1 MKVLLIIPAY
11 NEEASIFYTIETVR
25 HFNRQNN
32 LQLEYIVINDGSK
45 DRTERILRDNEIPHI
60 THPRNRGI
68 GRAVQ
73 TGYRYAAA
81 NGYDIAI
88 QYDGDGQHDARFIM
102 DLIEPIVN
110 GEADLVIGS
119 RYVKGGK
126 YYTNGGLR
134 RVGGRFISFLL
145 YLFCYRA
152 IQDPTSGFRAA
163 SADVVRHFAK
173 HYRNPY
179 PEPASLA
186 DLIWEG
192 FRIKEVPV
200 AMRKRYGGRSS
211 IRNWRTLY
219 YMYYTTVSIYEESH
233 RKEGTPKS
241 RNNADTEEIADIQ
254 EGAELPELLDNAE
267 DIKMP
272 EILDMSESLAVP
284 NLVNVSQ
291 TPDTADLTTENE
303 DN

>member
-11 NEEASIFYTIETVR
+11 NEEASILYTIETVR

-45 DRTERILRDNEIPHI
+45 DRTERILRDNDIPHI

-73 TGYRYAAA
+73 TGYRYAVQH
-81 NGYDIAI
+81 GCDIAI

-119 RYVKGGK
+119 RYIKGGK

-254 EGAELPELLDNAE
+254 EGAEIPELLDISE

-272 EILDMSESLAVP
+272 EALDMPEPLAVP
-284 NLVNVSQ
+284 NLMSVSQ
-291 TPDTADLTTENE
+291 IPDTADLTTENE

>member
-11 NEEASIFYTIETVR
+11 NEEASILYTIETVR

-45 DRTERILRDNEIPHI
+45 DRTERILRDNDIPHI

-73 TGYRYAAA
+73 TGYRYAVQH
-81 NGYDIAI
+81 GCDIAI

-119 RYVKGGK
+119 RYIKGGK

-134 RVGGRFISFLL
+134 RAGGRFISFLL

-233 RKEGTPKS
+233 RKEGAPKS

-254 EGAELPELLDNAE
+254 EGAELPELLDNSE

>member
-11 NEEASIFYTIETVR
+11 NEEASILYTIETVR
-25 HFNRQNN
+25 HFNRQNS

-45 DRTERILRDNEIPHI
+45 DRTERILVDNDIPHI

-73 TGYRYAAA
+73 TGYRYAALH
-81 NGYDIAI
+81 GYDIAI

-102 DLIEPIVN
+102 DMIEPIVD

-119 RYVKGGK
+119 RYIRGGK

-134 RVGGRFISFLL
+134 RLGGRFISLLL

-163 SADVVRHFAK
+163 SADVVKHFAS

-211 IRNWRTLY
+211 IRNWRTIY

-233 RKEGTPKS
+233 RKEGTPKT
-241 RNNADTEEIADIQ
+241 RIPAGEAENADVGEIADMKDLV
-254 EGAELPELLDNAE
+254 GA
-267 DIKMP
+267 P
-272 EILDMSESLAVP
+272 EIAGEAD
-284 NLVNVSQ
+284 Q
-291 TPDTADLTTENE
+291 TSDKEENGYGQYE
-303 DN
+303 NSIF

>member
-119 RYVKGGK
+119 RYIKGGK

-254 EGAELPELLDNAE
+254 EGAELPELLD
-267 DIKMP
+267 
-272 EILDMSESLAVP
+272 MSESLAVP

>member
-11 NEEASIFYTIETVR
+11 NEEASIMYTIETVR

-81 NGYDIAI
+81 HGYDIAI
-88 QYDGDGQHDARFIM
+88 QYDGDGQHDSRFIM

-119 RYVKGGK
+119 RYIKGGK

-134 RVGGRFISFLL
+134 RVGGRFISLLL

-163 SADVVRHFAK
+163 STDVVSHFAK

-233 RKEGTPKS
+233 RKEGAPKT
-241 RNNADTEEIADIQ
+241 RDIAETVKSEDIQ
-254 EGAELPELLDNAE
+254 EIVDIADN
-267 DIKMP
+267 P
-272 EILDMSESLAVP
+272 EIPEPETPSAAVIPADKEDM
-284 NLVNVSQ
+284 Q
-291 TPDTADLTTENE
+291 YGQYENSFL
-303 DN
+303 

>member
-11 NEEASIFYTIETVR
+11 NEEASILYTIETVR
-25 HFNRQNN
+25 HFNRQNS

-73 TGYRYAAA
+73 SGYRYAAA
-81 NGYDIAI
+81 HGYDIAI

-119 RYVKGGK
+119 RYIKGGK

-134 RVGGRFISFLL
+134 RAGGRFISLLL

-233 RKEGTPKS
+233 RKEGAPKT
-241 RNNADTEEIADIQ
+241 RDTAETVKSGDIQEIADLTENLEI
-254 EGAELPELLDNAE
+254 PEPA
-267 DIKMP
+267 
-272 EILDMSESLAVP
+272 
-284 NLVNVSQ
+284 NVSEI
-291 TPDTADLTTENE
+291 PGAADLPTDKEDMQYGQYENSFL
-303 DN
+303 

>member
-11 NEEASIFYTIETVR
+11 NEEASIMYTIETVR

-45 DRTERILRDNEIPHI
+45 YRTERILRDNEIPHI

-81 NGYDIAI
+81 HGYDIAI

-119 RYVKGGK
+119 RYIKGGK

-134 RVGGRFISFLL
+134 RVGGRFISLLL

-152 IQDPTSGFRAA
+152 VQDPTSGFRAA
-163 SADVVRHFAK
+163 SAD
-173 HYRNPY
+173 
-179 PEPASLA
+179 
-186 DLIWEG
+186 DLLWEC
-192 FRIKEVPV
+192 FRIREVPV

-233 RKEGTPKS
+233 RKEGAPKTRDIAETVKS
-241 RNNADTEEIADIQ
+241 EDIQEIADI
-254 EGAELPELLDNAE
+254 ADN
-267 DIKMP
+267 P
-272 EILDMSESLAVP
+272 EIPEPA
-284 NLVNVSQ
+284 NVSEI
-291 TPDTADLTTENE
+291 PSAAVIPADKEDMQYGQYENSFL
-303 DN
+303 

>member
-11 NEEASIFYTIETVR
+11 NEEASIMYTIETVR

-45 DRTERILRDNEIPHI
+45 DRTERILSDNEIPHI
-60 THPRNRGI
+60 THPRK
-68 GRAVQ
+68 
-73 TGYRYAAA
+73 
-81 NGYDIAI
+81 
-88 QYDGDGQHDARFIM
+88 
-102 DLIEPIVN
+102 IEPIVN

-119 RYVKGGK
+119 RYIKGGK

-134 RVGGRFISFLL
+134 RVGGRFISLLL

-163 SADVVRHFAK
+163 SADVVSHFAK

-233 RKEGTPKS
+233 RKEGAPKT
-241 RNNADTEEIADIQ
+241 RDTAETVKSEDIQ
-254 EGAELPELLDNAE
+254 EIAEIAE
-267 DIKMP
+267 DLKIP
-272 EILDMSESLAVP
+272 EP
-284 NLVNVSQ
+284 TNVSDI
-291 TPDTADLTTENE
+291 PGAAYLPADKEDMQYGQYENSFL
-303 DN
+303 

>member
-11 NEEASIFYTIETVR
+11 NEEASIMYTIETVR

-81 NGYDIAI
+81 HGYDIAI
-88 QYDGDGQHDARFIM
+88 QYDGDGQHDSRFIM

-119 RYVKGGK
+119 RYIKGGK

-134 RVGGRFISFLL
+134 RVGGRFISLLL

-163 SADVVRHFAK
+163 SADVVSHFAK

-233 RKEGTPKS
+233 RKEGAPKT
-241 RNNADTEEIADIQ
+241 RDTAETVKSEDIQEIADI
-254 EGAELPELLDNAE
+254 AE
-267 DIKMP
+267 DLKIP
-272 EILDMSESLAVP
+272 ETT
-284 NLVNVSQ
+284 NVSEI
-291 TPDTADLTTENE
+291 PGAADLQTEKE
-303 DN
+303 DMQYGQYENNFL

>member
-11 NEEASIFYTIETVR
+11 NEEASIMYTIETVR

-81 NGYDIAI
+81 HGYDIAI
-88 QYDGDGQHDARFIM
+88 QYDGDGQHDSRFIM

-119 RYVKGGK
+119 RYIKGGK

-134 RVGGRFISFLL
+134 RVGGRFISLLL

-152 IQDPTSGFRAA
+152 IQDPML
-163 SADVVRHFAK
+163 SAI
-173 HYRNPY
+173 
-179 PEPASLA
+179 L
-186 DLIWEG
+186 
-192 FRIKEVPV
+192 
-200 AMRKRYGGRSS
+200 RSIIATL
-211 IRNWRTLY
+211 IRNR
-219 YMYYTTVSIYEESH
+219 H
-233 RKEGTPKS
+233 P
-241 RNNADTEEIADIQ
+241 
-254 EGAELPELLDNAE
+254 LP
-267 DIKMP
+267 I
-272 EILDMSESLAVP
+272 
-284 NLVNVSQ
+284 
-291 TPDTADLTTENE
+291 
-303 DN
+303 

>member
-11 NEEASIFYTIETVR
+11 NEEASILYTIETVR

-73 TGYRYAAA
+73 TGYRYAALH
-81 NGYDIAI
+81 GYDIAI

-119 RYVKGGK
+119 RYIKGGK

-134 RVGGRFISFLL
+134 RAGGRFISLLL
-145 YLFCYRA
+145 YLFCYRV

-163 SADVVRHFAK
+163 SADVVRHFAR

-179 PEPASLA
+179 PEPAALA

-233 RKEGTPKS
+233 RKEGTPKTRIS
-241 RNNADTEEIADIQ
+241 AETDKSEEI
-254 EGAELPELLDNAE
+254 
-267 DIKMP
+267 P
-272 EILDMSESLAVP
+272 EISDIAERLDIPESRDMTELANMSE
-284 NLVNVSQ
+284 
-291 TPDTADLTTENE
+291 TPDSEDLSTAIE
-303 DN
+303 DD

>member
-11 NEEASIFYTIETVR
+11 NEEASILYTIETVR
-25 HFNRQNN
+25 HFNRQNS
-32 LQLEYIVINDGSK
+32 LQLDYIVINDGSK
-45 DRTERILRDNEIPHI
+45 DRTERILNDNDIPHI
-60 THPRNRGI
+60 THPHNRGI

-73 TGYRYAAA
+73 TGYRYAALH
-81 NGYDIAI
+81 GYDIAI

-102 DLIEPIVN
+102 DLIEPIVD

-119 RYVKGGK
+119 RYIKGGK

-134 RVGGRFISFLL
+134 RVGGRFISLLL

-163 SADVVRHFAK
+163 SADVVKHFAR

-233 RKEGTPKS
+233 RKEGAPKTRDIAETVKS
-241 RNNADTEEIADIQ
+241 EDIQEIADI
-254 EGAELPELLDNAE
+254 ADN
-267 DIKMP
+267 P
-272 EILDMSESLAVP
+272 EIPEPA
-284 NLVNVSQ
+284 NVSEI
-291 TPDTADLTTENE
+291 PSAAVIPADKEDMQYGQYENSFL
-303 DN
+303 

>member
-11 NEEASIFYTIETVR
+11 NEEASIMYTIETVR

-81 NGYDIAI
+81 HGYDIAI
-88 QYDGDGQHDARFIM
+88 QYDGDGQHDSRFIM

-119 RYVKGGK
+119 RYIKGGK

-134 RVGGRFISFLL
+134 RVGGRFISLLL

-233 RKEGTPKS
+233 RKEGAPKT
-241 RNNADTEEIADIQ
+241 RDTAETVKSGDIQEIADLTENLEIP
-254 EGAELPELLDNAE
+254 EPANVSEIPGAAELPTDKE
-267 DIKMP
+267 DK
-272 EILDMSESLAVP
+272 
-284 NLVNVSQ
+284 
-291 TPDTADLTTENE
+291 
-303 DN
+303 